1 MSELLAKPLA
11 LVLAA
16 LLLVTVGA
24 GLGVWLAAGHYRPQL
39 DQAAKDLAACR
50 AARGNLEALVGD
62 QNAAIAGLANQA
74 EQRQAKAA
82 QAVADAQQQAGQHFA
97 AAQRLQQER
106 TEGDQCGATEVVI
119 DHELGLGN

>member
-1 MSELLAKPLA
+1 MSGLLTKPLA

-16 LLLVTVGA
+16 LLLIAAGA
-24 GLGVWLAAGHYRPQL
+24 GLGVWLAARHYRPLL
-39 DQAAKDLAACR
+39 DQVAQDLASCR

-62 QNAAIAGLANQA
+62 QNTAIAGLANQA
-74 EQRQAKAA
+74 QQRQAKAA

-97 AAQRLQQER
+97 AAQRLQQEHADG
-106 TEGDQCGATEVVI
+106 EQCGATEVVI